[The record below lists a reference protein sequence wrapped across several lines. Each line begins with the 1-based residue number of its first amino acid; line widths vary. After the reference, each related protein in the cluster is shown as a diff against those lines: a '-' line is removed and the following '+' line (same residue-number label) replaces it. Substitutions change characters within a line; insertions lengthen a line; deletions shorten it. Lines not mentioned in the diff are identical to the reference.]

1 MRVMTLGGLGAS
13 VRRRRGLGAMDRRGY
28 VVLLIAPLMTIGLLG
43 TIMYLHRRSF
53 RRR

>member
-1 MRVMTLGGLGAS
+1 MRVMTLGGLSA
-13 VRRRRGLGAMDRRGY
+13 RHGLGATNRRSTTL
-28 VVLLIAPLMTIGLLG
+28 LLIAPLMTLGVLG